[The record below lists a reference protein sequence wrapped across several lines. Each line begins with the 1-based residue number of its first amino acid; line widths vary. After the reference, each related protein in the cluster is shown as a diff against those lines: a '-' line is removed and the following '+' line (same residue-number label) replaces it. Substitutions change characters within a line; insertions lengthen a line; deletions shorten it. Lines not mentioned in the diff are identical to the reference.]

1 MQIYQFASHSH
12 PSVSAFTSNRAGDN
26 LPDDYAPWF
35 PINPDR
41 AMFIDS
47 PSERIAEAIRR
58 HGFFLLAG
66 GCAYSRRRREPLPE
80 DVNLPPSHEKMV
92 SVGDAF
98 SRISHRPGFRREMA
112 DLVSLTGDEG

>member
-1 MQIYQFASHSH
+1 MQIYQFASRSH
-12 PSVSAFTSNRAGDN
+12 PSVSAFTSNKAGDN
-26 LPDDYAPWF
+26 LPNEYAPWF

-66 GCAYSRRRREPLPE
+66 GCSYSRSRRESLPAGA
-80 DVNLPPSHEKMV
+80 NLPLAHEQSLASPEPV
-92 SVGDAF
+92 QRVN
-98 SRISHRPGFRREMA
+98 HRPGLRREMA
-112 DLVSLTGDEG
+112 DLVSLTGDHG